1 MAVEERDD
9 DAVERA
15 VRFLEPRCR
24 AVGLERAA
32 PRDVRDLGH
41 EARAEEEEDL
51 RRLSERELPPRSPDA
66 VLASELRRLAQQL
79 IAPAALRVER
89 AQQEL
94 AHAHAPLA
102 EPPQRGFIEAR
113 VPVLIG

>member
-9 DAVERA
+9 HAVEGA
-15 VRFLEPRCR
+15 VRPLEERGR

-51 RRLSERELPPRSPDA
+51 GRLSERELPPRGLDA
-66 VLASELRRLAQQL
+66 VLAPELRRLAQQL
-79 IAPAALRVER
+79 ISPAPLRVER
-89 AQQEL
+89 AQQQL

-102 EPPQRGFIEAR
+102 E
-113 VPVLIG
+113 